1 MNNYTQ
7 EQTDDIKARQEK
19 LISIFKELEMQP
31 MIQSKKE
38 AIAEN
43 VYADRLEIVLVDTK
57 YLPKAEVK
65 NEPVVAE
72 KVETNE

>member
-1 MNNYTQ
+1 MNNYTE
-7 EQTDDIKARQEK
+7 EQLKDIQTRQDK
-19 LISIFKELEMQP
+19 LIELFKEMEIRP

-57 YLPKAEVK
+57 YLPKE
-65 NEPVVAE
+65 EPVVAE
-72 KVETNE
+72 KVEEKTNE

>member
-19 LISIFKELEMQP
+19 LINTFKELEMQP

-65 NEPVVAE
+65 DEPVVAE
-72 KVETNE
+72 KLETNE